1 LSRGAAR
8 TAVLVV
14 LAALAVLA
22 AVLVPTVFGPA
33 TATPAAAPV
42 PAAVPAPIPV
52 PTPTAA
58 PAAGGPELRVMT
70 WNVRTNAFD
79 APDWAPVVA
88 ERRPDVVAFQ
98 EICAGDAQDLADL
111 LRAEHGLDYQVVPGP
126 AREAL
131 YETCETTAAGPVV
144 FGQAVLSRVPL
155 RDPVT
160 TPLPDGGGID
170 EPRAFLAVTLDLPG
184 TPVRLL
190 TTHITV
196 GPGADDS
203 AALAEQRVALQA
215 AQIDAVTRAAADSG
229 ERVVVLGDLNV
240 GPDDPKLD
248 GLERAGLLE
257 VDRERNAPTGN
268 NRFDAPG
275 SPAENKIDYVFVRG
289 LTQVGEPETYWV
301 PSSDHRPLVAV
312 LRPEEG

>member
-8 TAVLVV
+8 TTVLVV

-22 AVLVPTVFGPA
+22 AVLVPTLFGPA
-33 TATPAAAPV
+33 TATSTAAPV
-42 PAAVPAPIPV
+42 PAAVPAPV
-52 PTPTAA
+52 PAQA
-58 PAAGGPELRVMT
+58 PAAGGPGLRVMT
-70 WNVRTNAFD
+70 WNVRTNEFD

-111 LRAEHGLDYQVVPGP
+111 LRAEHGLDYQLVPGP

-155 RDPVT
+155 RDPVNT
-160 TPLPDGGGID
+160 LLPDGGGID

-196 GPGADDS
+196 GPGAGDS
-203 AALAEQRVALQA
+203 SAEAEQRRALQA
-215 AQIDAVTRAAADSG
+215 EQIDVVTRAAAGSG

-240 GPDDPKLD
+240 GPDDPRLD
-248 GLERAGLLE
+248 GLERAGLQE
-257 VDRERNAPTGN
+257 VDRARNAPTGN
-268 NRFDAPG
+268 NRFDVPG

-312 LRPEEG
+312 LRP